1 MSAVVS
7 VEPIDVVRALYDAAA
22 RKDYEEY
29 LELVDPSV
37 VVEQDPAL
45 PWGGR
50 YEGHAGLGRLSA
62 TLREHVESAVTIE
75 SMFQAGAHVVQHGR
89 TRGTVLATRTP
100 FDIAECHV
108 WRVADG
114 RAVEARFFIDS
125 AAMLR
130 ALGEQ

>member
-1 MSAVVS
+1 MTAM
-7 VEPIDVVRALYDAAA
+7 EPIDVVRAIYDAGA
-22 RKDYEEY
+22 RKDFDEY
-29 LELVDPSV
+29 FRLIDPAV

-50 YEGHAGLGRLSA
+50 YEGHAGLAQLGT
-62 TLREHVESAVTIE
+62 TLREHVESAVTTE
-75 SMFQAGAHVVQHGR
+75 SMFEAGEHVVQHGR
-89 TRGTVLATRTP
+89 TRGRVHATGAA

-108 WRVADG
+108 WRVVDG

-130 ALGEQ
+130 ALGGG

>member
-1 MSAVVS
+1 MSAVAS
-7 VEPIDVVRALYDAAA
+7 TEPLEVIRAVYDAGA
-22 RKDYEEY
+22 RKDFDEY
-29 LELVDPSV
+29 FQLIDPAV

-50 YEGHAGLGRLSA
+50 WEGHAGLAQLGA
-62 TLREHVESAVTIE
+62 TLREHVESAVTTE
-75 SMFQAGAHVVQHGR
+75 AMFQAGEHVVQHGR
-89 TRGTVLATRTP
+89 TRGTVKATGAS

-125 AAMLR
+125 AAMLQ
-130 ALGEQ
+130 ALGLQ